1 MDAFDPGPESMLPKR
16 PPRTRGTVAATVA
29 LAFVVVVVVFF
40 PAARLF
46 LAISIP
52 IGVVC
57 AVIVP
62 ALSDGKTGFSVTI
75 PANWDRGKPRVGLA
89 ADIVA
94 EGKYLGQIA
103 EALADIDFT

>member
-29 LAFVVVVVVFF
+29 LAFVVVVVFF

-57 AVIVP
+57 AVILYFINKRPVKLP
-62 ALSDGKTGFSVTI
+62 DEENKRTL
-75 PANWDRGKPRVGLA
+75 GL
-89 ADIVA
+89 
-94 EGKYLGQIA
+94 
-103 EALADIDFT
+103 